1 MVKGVAEMRIATT
14 VVFAL
19 VILTMVGATVA
30 SAQTPFIAVYFD
42 QHPNFSLQKDCPGP
56 GADELYVML
65 VNANA
70 FVSGAEYMISYPGSM
85 TYLADTNTPPVTVGN
100 SPTGIALGFNLPQNG
115 YFALL
120 LHTVSIFWNCSDCT
134 ATNDPIEV
142 LPSPFNP
149 SGNIQF
155 TDWPNYG
162 LFDAIGLTSQVC
174 ATVATEETTWGQVK
188 ALYSE

>member
-19 VILTMVGATVA
+19 LVLTLVGATVA

-42 QHPNFSLQKDCPGP
+42 QHPTFSLQKDCPGP
-56 GADELYVML
+56 MQDELYVML

-70 FVSGAEYMISYPGSM
+70 FVSGAEYRVAYPGSM
-85 TYLADTNTPPVTVGN
+85 TWLADTNTPPVTIGA
-100 SPTGIALGFNLPQNG
+100 SPVGIALGFNLPQNG
-115 YFALL
+115 FFALL
-120 LHTVSIFWNCSDCT
+120 LHTVSIFWECSDC
-134 ATNDPIEV
+134 AVTNDPITV
-142 LPSPFNP
+142 FSSPHNP
-149 SGNIQF
+149 AGKIQY
-155 TDWPNYG
+155 TDWPNFE